1 MGTLTAEA
9 RAELLCRLDR
19 IDDLA
24 RSHTPTL
31 PETLMGTL
39 AYVRE
44 ELAIESANRE
54 HLCLLGRTI
63 IVWHLDQ
70 GFAQVPLHAAL
81 GELGDRLVELDD

>member
-1 MGTLTAEA
+1 MQQLTAEVQA
-9 RAELLCRLDR
+9 DLLGRLDR

-24 RSHTPTL
+24 RSQKPTL

-44 ELAIESANRE
+44 ELAAERSNPE
-54 HLCLLGRTI
+54 HLSLLGRTI

-70 GFAQVPLHAAL
+70 GQARVPLHAAL
-81 GELGDRLVELDD
+81 GELGDRLIALGD

>member
-1 MGTLTAEA
+1 METLTAEA

-24 RSHTPTL
+24 RGHTPTL

-39 AYVRE
+39 AYVRD
-44 ELAIESANRE
+44 ELAAQRANYE
-54 HLCLLGRTI
+54 HLSLLGRTI

-70 GFAQVPLHAAL
+70 GHARVPLHVAL
-81 GELGDRLVELDD
+81 GELGDCLIALGD